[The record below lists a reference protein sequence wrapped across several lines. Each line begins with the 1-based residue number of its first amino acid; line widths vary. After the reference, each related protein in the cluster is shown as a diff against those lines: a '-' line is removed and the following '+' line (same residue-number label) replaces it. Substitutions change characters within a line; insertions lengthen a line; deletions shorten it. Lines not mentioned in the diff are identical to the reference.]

1 MDAQVRESLHEPLP
15 LTPSSER
22 DSMMARDSAP
32 ETPKMAHDSLV
43 TVRLSEPDP
52 IVLDSP
58 IANSVT
64 DTDQTTP
71 TKDPVDDLV
80 EIPVSPL
87 SPKLSVLVNDKDE
100 ILDTESNTVIK
111 EEAIDTEALR
121 SSIANMPP
129 PILTTRS
136 LQDELADDGN
146 SSDDQDEVNWEQL
159 EQKEDE
165 QTKDEETDNVSLL
178 SANLPST
185 NANIRSLRRCYW
197 PDLNK
202 RMQSWLRTR
211 KASKS
216 KALTVPLLNVV
227 QSAGLVHLRWHSF
240 AKWFKDRRRL
250 LYDTR
255 CFLPHP

>member
-1 MDAQVRESLHEPLP
+1 
-15 LTPSSER
+15 
-22 DSMMARDSAP
+22 
-32 ETPKMAHDSLV
+32 MAHDSLV

-100 ILDTESNTVIK
+100 ILNDGPNTLIK
-111 EEAIDTEALR
+111 EEPIDTEALR
-121 SSIANMPP
+121 SSTANMPP

-136 LQDELADDGN
+136 LQDELADDGD

-165 QTKDEETDNVSLL
+165 QTKDEETDNVSLR
-178 SANLPST
+178 SADFAST
-185 NANIRSLRRCYW
+185 NANMRSLRRCYW

-202 RMQSWLRTR
+202 RMRSWLRTR

-216 KALTVPLLNVV
+216 KASTVPLLNVV
-227 QSAGLVHLRWHSF
+227 QLAGLVHLRWHSF
-240 AKWFKDRRRL
+240 ARWSKDQRHL
-250 LYDTR
+250 LYDIR
-255 CFLPHP
+255 CYLLHP